1 MRAIKRI
8 TLLRHAKAATGDS
21 STPDRE
27 RPLNERGRRDAP
39 LMGRCL
45 RAMGA
50 RPSLILTSPAR
61 RTLQTAQLVA
71 REIDYPHEFLQR
83 EHDLYLASSN
93 DILAVIAR
101 QDNAFND
108 MVVCG
113 HNPGLTD
120 LANQLTGAGID
131 NIPTGGFVIIEAP
144 IREWQDLKDG
154 RLVTFDCP
162 KNHRDDDPA
171 A

>member
-1 MRAIKRI
+1 MRTSKRI

-39 LMGRCL
+39 MMGRCL

-61 RTLQTAQLVA
+61 RTLQTARLIAQ
-71 REIDYPHEFLQR
+71 EIDYPHEFLQR
-83 EHDLYLASSN
+83 EHDLYLASPEV
-93 DILAVIAR
+93 ILQVIAR
-101 QDNAFND
+101 QDNAFGD
-108 MVVCG
+108 MIVCG

-120 LANQLTGAGID
+120 LVNQLTGAGID
-131 NIPTGGFVIIEAP
+131 NVPTCGFAVIEAP
-144 IREWQDLKDG
+144 IRDWHDLKRG
-154 RLVTFDCP
+154 RLVQLDFP
-162 KNHRDDDPA
+162 ANHRDDKA
-171 A
+171 SG